1 MAIHSNIPIFAPIMG
16 GSQPSAQIRSYMLKT
31 ILSISGKPGLYRL
44 LSSGK
49 NTLIVESLQ
58 TQKRIPVLPKDRV
71 VSLGDISMFTDGE
84 DIALS
89 EVLTRLYEKQAGAAV
104 SEELLKDSDA
114 LRNSFGEVIPNFDRE
129 RVYTSDI
136 KKLYTWYNILIE
148 AGITDFSDQD
158 EAE

>member
-1 MAIHSNIPIFAPIMG
+1 
-16 GSQPSAQIRSYMLKT
+16 MLKT
-31 ILSISGKPGLYRL
+31 ILSISGKPGLYRR

-89 EVLTRLYEKQAGAAV
+89 EVLTRLHEKQAGVAV
-104 SEELLKDSDA
+104 SEELLKDNDA

>member
-1 MAIHSNIPIFAPIMG
+1 
-16 GSQPSAQIRSYMLKT
+16 MLKT

-84 DIALS
+84 DVALS
-89 EVLTRLYEKQAGAAV
+89 EVLTRLYEKQAGVAV
-104 SEELLKDSDA
+104 SEDLLKDSDA
-114 LRNSFGEVIPNFDRE
+114 LRSSFAEVIPNFARE

>member
-1 MAIHSNIPIFAPIMG
+1 
-16 GSQPSAQIRSYMLKT
+16 MLKT

-84 DIALS
+84 DIAHS
-89 EVLTRLYEKQAGAAV
+89 EVLTRLHEKQAGVAV
-104 SEELLKDSDA
+104 SEELLKDNDA

>member
-1 MAIHSNIPIFAPIMG
+1 
-16 GSQPSAQIRSYMLKT
+16 MLQT

-58 TQKRIPVLPKDRV
+58 TKKRIPVLPKDRV

-84 DIALS
+84 DISLS
-89 EVLTRLYEKQAGAAV
+89 EVLTSLNEKQAGVSV
-104 SEELLKDSDA
+104 SEEILKDNEA
-114 LRNSFGEVIPNFDRE
+114 LRNSFGEVLPNFDRD

-136 KKLYTWYNILIE
+136 KKLYMWYNILLE
-148 AGITDFSDQD
+148 AGITDFSEQ
-158 EAE
+158 EAIEE

>member
-1 MAIHSNIPIFAPIMG
+1 
-16 GSQPSAQIRSYMLKT
+16 MLKI

-58 TQKRIPVLPKDRV
+58 TKKRIPVLPKDRV

-89 EVLTRLYEKQAGAAV
+89 EVLTRLHEKQAGAAV

>member
-1 MAIHSNIPIFAPIMG
+1 MG

-89 EVLTRLYEKQAGAAV
+89 EVLTRLHEKQAGVAV
-104 SEELLKDSDA
+104 SEELLKDNDA

>member
-1 MAIHSNIPIFAPIMG
+1 
-16 GSQPSAQIRSYMLKT
+16 MLQT

-58 TQKRIPVLPKDRV
+58 TKKRIPVLPKDRV

-84 DIALS
+84 DIPLS
-89 EVLTRLYEKQAGAAV
+89 EVLIRLHEKQAGVSV
-104 SEELLKDSDA
+104 SEEILKDNEA
-114 LRNSFGEVIPNFDRE
+114 LRNSFGEVLPNFDRD

-136 KKLYTWYNILIE
+136 KKLYTWYNILLE
-148 AGITDFSDQD
+148 AGITDFSEQ
-158 EAE
+158 EAIEE